1 MASRLDEM
9 SPTRLTRCHKER
21 TMKTKFSKLALIA
34 AIGLAAAGT
43 SYAHEDYSEA
53 RIDHWLRHVSES
65 QSAPTANQLAPF
77 GYAATKNADREV
89 SLASGSK
96 YLNVTR
102 LETRQAQCRWQEC
115 RLDLRYARH
124 RGLSALHDR
133 TWSRW
138 HHRLCK
144 RKPLPTKGVDQPDCW
159 VTELSPSSWQIV
171 RINTLPFILQYNFLR
186 RLK

>member
-1 MASRLDEM
+1 
-9 SPTRLTRCHKER
+9 
-21 TMKTKFSKLALIA
+21 MKTKFSKLALIA

-89 SLASGSK
+89 SLPSGGK

-102 LETRQAQCRWQEC
+102 LETLKLNVGGKSVVWTFDTLGTA
-115 RLDLRYARH
+115 AFP
-124 RGLSALHDR
+124 LSKIVPEADGITVYL
-133 TWSRW
+133 
-138 HHRLCK
+138 
-144 RKPLPTKGVDQPDCW
+144 
-159 VTELSPSSWQIV
+159 TENHFYQGS
-171 RINTLPFILQYNFLR
+171 
-186 RLK
+186 

>member
-1 MASRLDEM
+1 
-9 SPTRLTRCHKER
+9 
-21 TMKTKFSKLALIA
+21 MKTNFSKLALIA

-89 SLASGSK
+89 SLPSGGK

-102 LETRQAQCRWQEC
+102 LETLKLNVDGKSVVWTFDTLGTA
-115 RLDLRYARH
+115 AFP
-124 RGLSALHDR
+124 LSTIVPEADGITVYL
-133 TWSRW
+133 
-138 HHRLCK
+138 
-144 RKPLPTKGVDQPDCW
+144 
-159 VTELSPSSWQIV
+159 TENHFYQGS
-171 RINTLPFILQYNFLR
+171 
-186 RLK
+186 

>member
-1 MASRLDEM
+1 
-9 SPTRLTRCHKER
+9 
-21 TMKTKFSKLALIA
+21 MKTNFSKLALIA

-89 SLASGSK
+89 TLASGSK

-102 LETRQAQCRWQEC
+102 LETVKINIGGKSVVWTFDTLGTAPFP
-115 RLDLRYARH
+115 
-124 RGLSALHDR
+124 LSKIVSGADGI
-133 TWSRW
+133 T
-138 HHRLCK
+138 
-144 RKPLPTKGVDQPDCW
+144 VY
-159 VTELSPSSWQIV
+159 VTENPVYQGS
-171 RINTLPFILQYNFLR
+171 
-186 RLK
+186 

>member
-1 MASRLDEM
+1 
-9 SPTRLTRCHKER
+9 
-21 TMKTKFSKLALIA
+21 MKTNFSKLALIA

-89 SLASGSK
+89 SLPSGGK

-102 LETRQAQCRWQEC
+102 PETLKINVDGKSVVWTFDTLGTA
-115 RLDLRYARH
+115 AFP
-124 RGLSALHDR
+124 LSKIVSGADGI
-133 TWSRW
+133 T
-138 HHRLCK
+138 
-144 RKPLPTKGVDQPDCW
+144 VY
-159 VTELSPSSWQIV
+159 VTENPSYQGS
-171 RINTLPFILQYNFLR
+171 
-186 RLK
+186 

>member
-1 MASRLDEM
+1 
-9 SPTRLTRCHKER
+9 
-21 TMKTKFSKLALIA
+21 MKTNFSKLALIA

-89 SLASGSK
+89 SLPSGGK

-102 LETRQAQCRWQEC
+102 LETLKLNVDGKSCYVFLSHRAEA
-115 RLDLRYARH
+115 LAHPAHGEDLRR
-124 RGLSALHDR
+124 
-133 TWSRW
+133 SR
-138 HHRLCK
+138 
-144 RKPLPTKGVDQPDCW
+144 
-159 VTELSPSSWQIV
+159 S
-171 RINTLPFILQYNFLR
+171 
-186 RLK
+186 